1 MAVCATE
8 KTLQS
13 IHTDGSRRCRL
24 RACSIFF
31 VMAAGLMFHA
41 DSTFEAAYGGK
52 TFDRDWVAFI
62 AFAWPRWGR
71 GSCVQIC
78 GGLVAVV
85 MARYCGSPPRLHVLP
100 VGKIARG

>member
-1 MAVCATE
+1 MPPKGV
-8 KTLQS
+8 LDLLR
-13 IHTDGSRRCRL
+13 HGGRL
-24 RACSIFF
+24 DVPHRLDI
-31 VMAAGLMFHA
+31 L
-41 DSTFEAAYGGK
+41 GGVWRQK
-52 TFDRDWVAFI
+52 IDREWVAFI

-85 MARYCGSPPRLHVLP
+85 VVRYCGSRPGLHCLP